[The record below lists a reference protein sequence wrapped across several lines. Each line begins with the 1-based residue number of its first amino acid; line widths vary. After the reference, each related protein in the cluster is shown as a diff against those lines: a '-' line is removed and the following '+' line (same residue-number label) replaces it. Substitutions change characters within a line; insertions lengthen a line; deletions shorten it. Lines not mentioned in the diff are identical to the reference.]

1 MTIIVET
8 GAVVAGA
15 NSFVSLEDYEDY
27 ALALGV
33 ETVEE
38 VQLLKAGA
46 YLNSLD
52 RQYAGMRVTR
62 DQAMAWPRIG
72 QDGGNLWLGGFE
84 YLPTEI
90 PAALPQAQLILAMEV
105 QAGTDLYNVET
116 RQVVT
121 SESVAGAVAVSYSD
135 SAGAMGL
142 RQTGAEP
149 LLRGLMAAPGYG
161 IPLIRA

>member
-8 GAVVAGA
+8 GAGVAGA
-15 NSFVSLEDYEDY
+15 NSFVSLADYEAY

-33 ETVEE
+33 DAVAEAD
-38 VQLLKAGA
+38 LIRAGQ

-52 RQYAGMRVTR
+52 SQYAGMRVTR

-72 QDGGNLWLGGFE
+72 QDGGYLWLGGFE

-90 PAALPQAQLILAMEV
+90 PAALSQAQLILAMEV

-121 SESVAGAVAVSYSD
+121 SESVAGAVSVSYSD
-135 SAGAMGL
+135 KAGAMGL

-149 LLRGLMAAPGYG
+149 LLRGLMAASGYG

>member
-1 MTIIVET
+1 MSIVVET
-8 GAVVAGA
+8 GAGVAGA

-27 ALALGV
+27 AIALGIEAV
-33 ETVEE
+33 AEAD
-38 VQLLKAGA
+38 LIKAGA

-52 RQYAGMRVTR
+52 RQYAGMRVSR
-62 DQAMAWPRIG
+62 DQAMAWPRVG
-72 QDGGNLWLGGFE
+72 QDGGYLWLGGFA

-90 PAALPQAQLILAMEV
+90 PSALRQAQLILAMEV
-105 QAGTDLYNVET
+105 QAGKDLFNPET

-121 SESVAGAVAVSYSD
+121 SESVAGAVSVSYSD

-161 IPLIRA
+161 IPLVRA